1 MIKERILFEGTTGD
15 NINEA
20 ILIAINKTKEL
31 DEDVFIRWNGAT
43 VRVNSKDTLA
53 SAYAKYERELS
64 KIDLVTLNDNGE
76 LISKRELAKKIA
88 NLMINYLDGF

>member
-88 NLMINYLDGF
+88 NLMINYLDCF